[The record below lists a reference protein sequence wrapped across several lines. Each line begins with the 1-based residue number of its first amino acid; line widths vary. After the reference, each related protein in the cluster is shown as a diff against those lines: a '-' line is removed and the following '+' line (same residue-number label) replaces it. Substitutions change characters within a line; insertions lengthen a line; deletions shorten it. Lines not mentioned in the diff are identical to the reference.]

1 LKPDDSLPSTEVS
14 GGESSFARARKRG
27 EALHCENDQTRSFRI
42 LTTGMFYLIVKDPV
56 RLTA

>member
-1 LKPDDSLPSTEVS
+1 LKPEDSHPSTEVS
-14 GGESSFARARKRG
+14 GRKSGFACARKRS

-42 LTTGMFYLIVKDPV
+42 LTTGMFYLIVKDPE